1 MTAEN
6 IQKDIATYIEKA
18 LFLLS
23 SKADPQKFEK
33 IIQQN
38 INDKRESSTSTI
50 DFYDRLMLNMAY
62 FVENKMA
69 WTDLVRATFTAGELP
84 TVSYIENE
92 LMVHQMQIRN
102 SVAEKMDDYTKAF
115 HQQYEALKVEDADV
129 IYDYAYA
136 SVEHGLR
143 VDFLTLICANKA
155 TLLAQGDIDETLKTM
170 DGYIAYFTDQIVN
183 KMTLS

>member
-1 MTAEN
+1 MTAV
-6 IQKDIATYIEKA
+6 QKDIATYIEKA

-23 SKADPQKFEK
+23 SKADPQKFQTM
-33 IIQQN
+33 IQQN

-69 WTDLVRATFTAGELP
+69 WTELVRSTFNGGEVP
-84 TVSYIENE
+84 TVSFIENE
-92 LMVHQMQIRN
+92 LMAHQMQIRN

-115 HQQYEALKVEDADV
+115 HQQYEALKVEDEDV

-136 SVEHGLR
+136 SVAHALR
-143 VDFLTLICANKA
+143 VDFLTLVCAKKA
-155 TLLAQGDIDETLKTM
+155 TILAQGDIEETLKTM
-170 DGYIAYFTDQIVN
+170 DGYVAYFTDQIVN